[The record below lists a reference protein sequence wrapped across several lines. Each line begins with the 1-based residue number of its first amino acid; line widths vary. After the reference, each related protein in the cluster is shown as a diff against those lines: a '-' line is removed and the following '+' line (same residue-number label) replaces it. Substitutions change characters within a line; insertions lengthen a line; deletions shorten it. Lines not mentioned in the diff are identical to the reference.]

1 MNTSN
6 SPFTFLNNLNYR
18 KCIKYLWLASG
29 VFFLGSFLSIIA
41 IQGNWFNLFGSMPNL
56 NDLENPNTS
65 LASELWSADGV
76 LLGKYYRENR
86 VSTTYLDLSP
96 KLIAALLATEDIR
109 FYEHSGIDFKGLM
122 AIPYYLLQGKKR
134 GSSTISQQ
142 LARNLFKSR
151 GKNYDGHLSHLRPL
165 RLIITKIKDW
175 LLTLKIERSYTKEE
189 IITLYFNTV
198 DFGSNSFGIKVA
210 AKTFFKTTPA
220 ELDVLQS
227 AILVGL
233 LKGPSYYSPIYNPDR
248 ALRRRNVVLAQLK
261 QYDYIS
267 AEDLD
272 SLKKTP
278 INLAYTQTD
287 NHQRGLATYFRQEVA
302 KKIRSWCRKR
312 GIDLYGDGIK
322 IYTTLNSKMQTY
334 AENSVQNHIQ
344 KQQALFFKHW
354 KDQKPWVAR
363 DTASTTLKYIEIP
376 NFLQKA
382 LKRTSY
388 YKRLAQIYND
398 DSTKIWKDLTTPKKM
413 RVFSWDNPTFEKDTV
428 LSTLDSMGYYKHFL
442 HAGLMSMEPAT
453 GHIKAWVGG
462 INYKH
467 FQYDHVRQG
476 RRQPGSTFKPIIYA
490 AAIEEKGFH
499 PCFQVLDAP
508 VSIEHNDRIWTPKN
522 SGRYTGQMY
531 TLRQAI
537 AQSINTVAAYLIAQ
551 LTPAKAVYYAKEK
564 FQIQSPLEAVP
575 SLCLGTSDVSL
586 FELLPAYA
594 TFANKGVWTKPIFI
608 TRIEDRDGNILER
621 FSPHRIEAL
630 SESTAYIMTYM
641 LRGGLEES
649 GGTGLGLRK
658 YNFTVNNQVGGKT
671 GTTSNYSDGWFVG
684 LTKELVTGV
693 WVGATDRSIH
703 FRNLK
708 YGQGSRL
715 AMPAFAYYT
724 EAVYDDKTLNYQKGN
739 FEKPESALTIDLNCD
754 DFQKKSSQ
762 DDVIRSID
770 DI

>member
-1 MNTSN
+1 MKNIILN
-6 SPFTFLNNLNYR
+6 FLKKLPYL
-18 KCIKYLWLASG
+18 KLIKLMW
-29 VFFLGSFLSIIA
+29 LGSAVVLLGSIGLIIS
-41 IQGNWFNLFGSMPNL
+41 IQGNWFNLFGTMPNL
-56 NDLENPNTS
+56 NDLENPDTN

-86 VSTTYLDLSP
+86 ISTTYDDLSP
-96 KLIAALLATEDIR
+96 KLIDALLATEDIR
-109 FYEHSGIDFKGLM
+109 FYEHSGIDLKGLM

-151 GKNYDGHLSHLRPL
+151 GETYDGYLSRFPPL
-165 RLIITKIKDW
+165 RLIITKLKDW
-175 LLTLKIERSYTKEE
+175 ILTLKIERSYTKQE

-220 ELDVLQS
+220 KLDILQA

-233 LKGPSYYSPIYNPDR
+233 LKGPSYYSPIHQPAR
-248 ALRRRNVVLAQLK
+248 ALKRRNIVLAQLK
-261 QYDYIS
+261 NYNYIS
-267 AEDLD
+267 SKTLD
-272 SLKKTP
+272 SLRETP
-278 INLAYTQTD
+278 LSLAYTQTE

-302 KKIRSWCRKR
+302 KKIRIWCRKR
-312 GIDLYGDGIK
+312 GIDLYSDGIK
-322 IYTTLNSKMQTY
+322 IYTTLDSRMQTY
-334 AENSVQNHIQ
+334 AEQSVQKHIQ
-344 KQQALFFKHW
+344 KQQALFFDHW
-354 KDQKPWVAR
+354 KGQKPWVAR
-363 DTASTTLKYIEIP
+363 DTASTALKYIEIE
-376 NFLQKA
+376 NFLQRA
-382 LKRTSY
+382 FRRTKH
-388 YKRLAQIYND
+388 YKNLAKLHNND
-398 DSTKIWKDLTTPKKM
+398 SVKIWKELTTPKKM
-413 RVFSWDNPTFEKDTV
+413 RVFAWDSPTFEKDTL
-428 LSTLDSMGYYKHFL
+428 LSSLDSMGYYKHFL
-442 HAGLMSMEPAT
+442 HAGMMSMETQT
-453 GHIKAWVGG
+453 GQIKAWVGG

-508 VSIEHNDRIWTPKN
+508 VSIEYNNRIWTPKN

-537 AQSINTVAAYLIAQ
+537 AESINTVAAYLIAQ

-564 FQIQSPLEAVP
+564 FQIQSPLQAVP

-586 FELLPAYA
+586 FELVPAYA

-608 TRIEDRDGNILER
+608 THIEDQNGNLLER
-621 FSPHRIEAL
+621 FSPQRIEAL

-641 LRGGLEES
+641 LRGGLEER
-649 GGTGLGLRK
+649 GGTGLGLK
-658 YNFTVNNQVGGKT
+658 SYNFTAGNQVAGKT
-671 GTTSNYSDGWFVG
+671 GTTSNYSDAWYVG

-724 EAVYDDKTLNYQKGN
+724 EAVYKDEALDYQKGI
-739 FEKPESALTIDLNCD
+739 FEKPEAALTIDLNCENY
-754 DFQKKSSQ
+754 QKKSSE